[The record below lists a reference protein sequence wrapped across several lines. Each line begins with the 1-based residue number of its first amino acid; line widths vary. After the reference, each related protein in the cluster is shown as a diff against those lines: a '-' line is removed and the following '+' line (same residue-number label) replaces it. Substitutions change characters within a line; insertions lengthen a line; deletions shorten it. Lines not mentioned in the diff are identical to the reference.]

1 MDAASGL
8 WRPPIR
14 PGLGLGLV
22 LVCAASFACMRYIGM
37 FGPTSLK
44 WTLPLSFIIMALL
57 PWIMLGIDGRRRI
70 GLRRADALRWLPAA
84 IVAGALASLAC
95 FVLGLLLFGHGADN
109 WFVSVAANYRRVV
122 DTTGMGAGTLH
133 LVFTLPAALFSPI
146 GEELFFRGT
155 FQEALEQRFSART
168 STAIES
174 AAFGL
179 VHLCH
184 HGLLLGVAGLSLR
197 PVSGTLWVLLM
208 FLVAWMFA
216 ALRKRSGS
224 LYPAMASHAAFNIT
238 MNLAIFSWLW
248 F

>member
-1 MDAASGL
+1 MGAADGF
-8 WRPPIR
+8 WRPAIR
-14 PGLGLGLV
+14 PGLGFGLV
-22 LVCAASFACMRYIGM
+22 LACAATFAAMRYIGT
-37 FGPTSLK
+37 FGPAS
-44 WTLPLSFIIMALL
+44 WRWALPLSFTIMALL
-57 PWIMLGIDGRRRI
+57 PWILLGIDGRRRI
-70 GLRRADALRWLPAA
+70 GLLRADALRWLPAA
-84 IVAGALASLAC
+84 IAAGALAALAC
-95 FVLGLLLFGHGADN
+95 FALGLLLFGHGADN
-109 WFVSVAANYRRVV
+109 WFVSVAANYRRAMN
-122 DTTGMGAGTLH
+122 TTGMGVGTLH

-155 FQEALEQRFSART
+155 FQEALEQRFSANK

-184 HGLLLGVAGLSLR
+184 HGLLLGAAGLSVR

-208 FLVAWMFA
+208 FSVAWLFA

-224 LYPAMASHAAFNIT
+224 LYPAMASHAAFNVT
-238 MNLAIFSWLW
+238 MNLAIFAWLW